1 VQEKVHFAGSIL
13 NEDVP
18 DQLRAASISV
28 MPSVVASSGD
38 QEGLGLVAV
47 EALGCGCAVV
57 AFDLPAVRDTII
69 NGQTG
74 LMAEP
79 ENAADLAAKIA
90 MLLDDDI
97 LRRKLADA
105 GRRHAVAKFNW
116 KAVGESYAEII
127 SALIVDAR

>member
-1 VQEKVHFAGSIL
+1 VL
-13 NEDVP
+13 NEQVP
-18 DQLRAASISV
+18 DYLRTATISV

-69 NGQTG
+69 DGQTG

-79 ENAADLAAKIA
+79 ENAVDLADKIA
-90 MLLDDDI
+90 MLLDDDA
-97 LRRKLADA
+97 LCEELATE
-105 GRRHAVAKFNW
+105 GRRYALGKFTW
-116 KAVGESYAEII
+116 TAVGLRYADII
-127 SALIVDAR
+127 KDMIRRTARD